1 MLGPD
6 TAELSTDAWRA
17 VLSDRVAEILDRKRS
32 SVQGRERCLAIYTR
46 ILTTQFAQGEI
57 RGKEAELVSAF
68 LKSIKSESSEK
79 ETVLAIKGRA
89 FHEICISLA
98 IGTAD
103 LCFQALMITLITSP
117 SDQIYEAASVPLRH
131 TISDSE
137 SIQSK
142 AAAIHALGACTF
154 FGGASDDE
162 ILENMSYF
170 LEIISSDGESISA
183 VDEPDPVT
191 AALEEWGFLS
201 TLIADLSLESEE
213 AIEAFADQ
221 LPSSEVAV
229 QIAAGENIALLY
241 EKSHKAR
248 GSDDDDD
255 GHAGDYYE
263 ADGASDPE
271 DLPGEPKVV
280 QAYAP
285 YHNPNQLIHTLSEL
299 ASLNTRRISRK
310 EQKEVRTHFADI
322 LNSIEH
328 PTRGP
333 RYQNA
338 VSNETGKRY
347 GSRMVVRI
355 HRDGVMRID
364 KWWKL
369 HRLQGLRRL
378 LQGGFVTHYEKNDV
392 VFDSLP

>member
-1 MLGPD
+1 
-6 TAELSTDAWRA
+6 
-17 VLSDRVAEILDRKRS
+17 
-32 SVQGRERCLAIYTR
+32 
-46 ILTTQFAQGEI
+46 
-57 RGKEAELVSAF
+57 
-68 LKSIKSESSEK
+68 
-79 ETVLAIKGRA
+79 
-89 FHEICISLA
+89 
-98 IGTAD
+98 
-103 LCFQALMITLITSP
+103 MITLITSP
-117 SDQIYEAASVPLRH
+117 SDQIYEAACKPLKN

-137 SIQSK
+137 SIRSK
-142 AAAIHALGACTF
+142 SAAIHALGACTF
-154 FGGASDDE
+154 YGGASDDE
-162 ILENMSYF
+162 ILENMSY
-170 LEIISSDGESISA
+170 LLDIISSDGDSISA
-183 VDEPDPVT
+183 IDEPEPVT

-213 AIEAFADQ
+213 AMDVFADQ

-241 EKSHKAR
+241 EKSYKPR
-248 GSDDDDD
+248 KSDDDDD
-255 GHAGDYYE
+255 HADDYDQAE
-263 ADGASDPE
+263 GASDPE
-271 DLPGEPKVV
+271 DVPGERKLV

-285 YHNPNQLIHTLSEL
+285 YHNPTQLIHTLSEL

-338 VSNETGKRY
+338 VSHETGKRY

-355 HRDGVMRID
+355 HQDGVMRID